1 MPLCSCSEACCQ
13 PSWHPSNQIHSK
25 NLTPNLLDAA
35 WPRVKDVGPCLQS
48 LVKRLKDT
56 GSKAKHTM
64 PHKSIPHSPNGHR
77 STPSEWNSFL
87 GLGFSVILSNNTEGH
102 MVCVPCSQP
111 CQLLGNQPCLL
122 LTGVGSS
129 DSVSFLIASPD
140 HWLSVKI
147 PRGTMLYEGE
157 SLLQL
162 AVCSSYYHSTGFMCL
177 EGSVLIW
184 TCLFKSLEIDWFS
197 HSIIVISELSMQW

>member
-1 MPLCSCSEACCQ
+1 
-13 PSWHPSNQIHSK
+13 
-25 NLTPNLLDAA
+25 
-35 WPRVKDVGPCLQS
+35 
-48 LVKRLKDT
+48 
-56 GSKAKHTM
+56 M
-64 PHKSIPHSPNGHR
+64 PHKSIPHSANGHR
-77 STPSEWNSFL
+77 PTPSEWNSFL

-102 MVCVPCSQP
+102 TVCVPCSQP

-140 HWLSVKI
+140 RWLSVKI

-184 TCLFKSLEIDWFS
+184 TCLFKSPEID
-197 HSIIVISELSMQW
+197 

>member
-48 LVKRLKDT
+48 LVKWLKDT

-77 STPSEWNSFL
+77 PTPSEWNSFL
-87 GLGFSVILSNNTEGH
+87 GLGFLVILSNNTEGH
-102 MVCVPCSQP
+102 TVCVPCSQP

-122 LTGVGSS
+122 LTGVGPS

-140 HWLSVKI
+140 RWLSVKI

-157 SLLQL
+157 SLL
-162 AVCSSYYHSTGFMCL
+162 
-177 EGSVLIW
+177 
-184 TCLFKSLEIDWFS
+184 
-197 HSIIVISELSMQW
+197 